1 MESSPAASSTEIM
14 NDDTDNTSSAIAA
27 AATAIAATPTSNTA
41 AAPSSSLS
49 TSSLSLLSEQD
60 QVVYGTLNKEL
71 ADVLAEQI
79 TIAIRNGVDSL
90 PLLDDDCY
98 RKSSNTSSNTSS
110 RTAKQQE
117 KKQDDHQAET
127 NDNDAKTKK
136 TTSDTGTPKQNLCQT
151 LKYKFIRNVDVL
163 ESYCAHH
170 LFTLKK
176 HLPARR
182 KRIVSTITSNGLEV
196 LPLSSST
203 SEQEQQKSNEQEEE
217 EEDDHSPTTTTTTTT
232 SIRSKNELPSSK
244 EVSNLMNEVSTLQK
258 QLELMRKERNE
269 LLVLQESTKR
279 AEVYVNEITKTA
291 TTTAGDN
298 KEIIQ
303 KTEIVVT
310 DGNTIGRLADEAKNM
325 IQKLDT
331 TTTTMKKRGNNEHG
345 KDGEEG
351 DDDDNDEEDDDQF
364 DFEQQDHNNGSNKRL
379 KPLSMKE
386 TYEQDKKQLGL
397 SLNDNA
403 NANANANDG
412 LNTIKDMLLLS
423 KEESKSK

>member
-1 MESSPAASSTEIM
+1 MESPAATSSTEIM
-14 NDDTDNTSSAIAA
+14 KDDTDHTSGAIAA
-27 AATAIAATPTSNTA
+27 AATAAAAATLTATSTTA
-41 AAPSSSLS
+41 
-49 TSSLSLLSEQD
+49 SLLSEQD

-136 TTSDTGTPKQNLCQT
+136 TTSDTDTGTPKQNLCQT

-196 LPLSSST
+196 LPLSSSS

-217 EEDDHSPTTTTTTTT
+217 EEEEDDHSPTTTTTI
-232 SIRSKNELPSSK
+232 IRSKNELPSSK
-244 EVSNLMNEVSTLQK
+244 EVSNLMNEVSALQK
-258 QLELMRKERNE
+258 QLELIRKERNE
-269 LLVLQESTKR
+269 LLVLQESTTR
-279 AEVYVNEITKTA
+279 AEVYVNEITNTSA
-291 TTTAGDN
+291 TSATDTN
-298 KEIIQ
+298 NVVSK
-303 KTEIVVT
+303 VVT
-310 DGNTIGRLADEAKNM
+310 DGNTIGRLADEAKHM

-331 TTTTMKKRGNNEHG
+331 TTTTTKKRG
-345 KDGEEG
+345 KEG
-351 DDDDNDEEDDDQF
+351 DDNDDEDGEDEDHF

-397 SLNDNA
+397 SLNNDA
-403 NANANANDG
+403 NTNDG

-423 KEESKSK
+423 KEESK